1 MISYYSLF
9 CANNRR
15 QSPKFVMFLA
25 PFMPLFLHKNPF
37 TNDPFDKPITK
48 GAGTKLMKVP
58 NAIFDKD
65 QSSSAI

>member
-1 MISYYSLF
+1 
-9 CANNRR
+9 
-15 QSPKFVMFLA
+15 MFLA